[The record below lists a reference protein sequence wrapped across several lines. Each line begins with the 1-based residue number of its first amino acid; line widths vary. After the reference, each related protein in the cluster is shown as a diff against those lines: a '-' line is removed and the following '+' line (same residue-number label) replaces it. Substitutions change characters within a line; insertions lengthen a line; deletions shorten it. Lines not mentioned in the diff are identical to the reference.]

1 MLAEPGALALA
12 ALAAAAWLLIAL
24 ARSGNFAWWPAALP
38 LVALALVFGSA
49 AWWRSSRFDKEAT
62 AALFVLAALLYLP
75 PAQTLAMTGDAAI
88 YAGDGAY
95 IARTGGMTGEFAPLA
110 PLSPETRDL
119 FFISS
124 SEQFGGGISATAYQG
139 IIYGSYYVVDEGIN
153 PDGSRSAPTIRTAR
167 MPQVES
173 WLALL
178 FTTGSLSAPFYLS
191 PLFGALA
198 LCLLYA
204 VARRLYRQW
213 IALWVAVLVAISYPQ
228 IYLARAP
235 LAEIAGQFWTFAAL
249 LLALR
254 WLDEKHPWQLAATL
268 LLWATAWSARID
280 SILLIGPAALLLMW
294 AGVRRDGRCLRAALL
309 TAPAVIALGYL
320 GSNPVYVGA
329 TAELAVQFIN
339 LLGPAAVTV
348 GVGLPLLV
356 GAAWLWGPL
365 SCAEIWPRVR
375 VPASVLIFVAA
386 TFVVLWSTVP
396 NPWRDPAITRH
407 FQEIPWFSSTYVTP
421 LLYWLALVGV
431 GVLLWRGFNA
441 PEGFIL
447 LTALGLGAAYFYTYS
462 SAPVYPISLR
472 RLIGEVIPLMAL
484 LAGFAVAALDR
495 LLVRPRVRRVLQVVV
510 AGVALLWMG
519 AQSIPLLA
527 NHEARD
533 ELADVAALHA
543 QLPADGVFIF
553 EPQDADSWI
562 GWLAAPLYSLY
573 GDWALL
579 LESDD
584 PAPDALAL
592 AIREF
597 EAAGR
602 TAYILSQSS
611 PAPATLTPPG
621 YRATQVLASS
631 WSSALIG
638 QTRPP
643 NQPIFWEFT
652 QPLNM
657 YRLDSTVIRTGN
669 ADAGAHRKLSE

>member
-1 MLAEPGALALA
+1 MQRAYGALRYEAGVLALA

-38 LVALALVFGSA
+38 LLALTMGFGSA
-49 AWWRSSRFDKEAT
+49 AWWRGSRFDKGAT

-95 IARTGGMTGEFAPLA
+95 IARTGAMTGVFAPLA
-110 PLSPETRDL
+110 PLSAAARDL
-119 FFISS
+119 FYISS
-124 SEQFGGGISATAYQG
+124 DEQFGGAVAATAYDG
-139 IIYGSYYVVDEGIN
+139 IVYGSYYIVD
-153 PDGSRSAPTIRTAR
+153 DGPPTIRTAR
-167 MPQVES
+167 MPQVEG

-178 FTTGSLSAPFYLS
+178 FSTGSLNAPFFLS

-204 VARRLYRQW
+204 VARRLYASW
-213 IALWVAVLVAISYPQ
+213 IALWVAALVAISYPQ

-235 LAEIAGQFWTFAAL
+235 LAEIAGQFWTLAAL
-249 LLALR
+249 LMALR
-254 WLDEKHPWQLAATL
+254 WLSQKRPWLLVSAL

-294 AGVRRDGRCLRAALL
+294 AGVRRDGRSLRAALL
-309 TAPAVIALGYL
+309 AAPVVIALGYL

-339 LLGPAAVTV
+339 LLGPAAVAM

-356 GAAWLWGPL
+356 GAAWLWGPHF
-365 SCAEIWPRVR
+365 CAATWPRLR
-375 VPASVLIFVAA
+375 VPASALLFGAA
-386 TFVVLWSTVP
+386 AFVVLWSTVP
-396 NPWRDPAITRH
+396 NPWRDPTITRH

-421 LLYWLALVGV
+421 LLYWLALAGM
-431 GVLLWRGFNA
+431 GLLLWRGFNA

-447 LTALGLGAAYFYTYS
+447 LTTLGLSAAFFYTYS

-484 LAGFAVAALDR
+484 LSGFAVAALDR
-495 LLVRPRVRRVLQVVV
+495 VLVGPRVRRTLQVVV
-510 AGVALLWMG
+510 AAAALLWMST
-519 AQSIPLLA
+519 QSYPLLVR
-527 NHEARD
+527 HEARD

-543 QLPADGVFIF
+543 QLPADGVFLF

-562 GWLAAPLYSLY
+562 GWLAAPLYSFY
-573 GDWALL
+573 DDWALQF
-579 LESDD
+579 ESDS
-584 PAPDALAL
+584 PDASAL
-592 AIREF
+592 AQAMQEF
-597 EAAGR
+597 TAVGR
-602 TAYILSQSS
+602 TVYIVSQSS
-611 PAPATLTPPG
+611 PAPAALTPPG
-621 YRATQVLASS
+621 YSATQVLATS
-631 WSSALIG
+631 WSSSLIG

-643 NQPIFWEFT
+643 NRPFDWEFT
-652 QPLNM
+652 LPLYV
-657 YRLDSTVIRTGN
+657 YRMEPVR
-669 ADAGAHRKLSE
+669 AP